1 MTRDDIMAVQRLLR
15 ALGRDVAIDG
25 AWGPQSRAA
34 ASEALRAATGAVE
47 PVTKLSDPV
56 TKLDPR
62 AVELVKEFEG
72 FRALAYLCPAGVW
85 TIGYGTTAA
94 AEVGIEPKAGMRITE
109 AEGEV
114 YLTLAMEKFAAQ
126 IRPKITR
133 PISPAEFGAF
143 LSLAY
148 NIGPG
153 AFARSSALREFNEG
167 NKEEAAD
174 AILLWDKAGGN
185 RLAGLTRRRKAEREL
200 FLSK

>member
-1 MTRDDIMAVQRLLR
+1 VMTRDDIMAVQRLLR

-47 PVTKLSDPV
+47 PASEI
-56 TKLDPR
+56 DPR
-62 AVELVKEFEG
+62 AVDLIKEFEG
-72 FRALAYLCPAGVW
+72 FRALAYLDPVGIW

-94 AEVGIEPKAGMRITE
+94 AGVGIEPKAGMRITE

-114 YLTLAMEKFAAQ
+114 YLTLALEKFADS

-133 PISPAEFGAF
+133 SISPAEFGAF

-185 RLAGLTRRRKAEREL
+185 RLAGLVRRRKAEREL
-200 FLSK
+200 FLS